1 MTPHTPRLSILRTVG
16 LPTPFVTAS
25 LLLALFGGCARPV
38 APSPSAPASTS
49 AQAPAPTDP
58 AAPAWE
64 RPCGEGG
71 RPNDHTRG
79 DDCAYQQA
87 SCCYDSLASACEA
100 AACSEAECTVLESY
114 PPQVTCAEP
123 VARPP
128 EGCLVRH
135 EGVCYPTHEAACEAA
150 ACPMDRCALNK
161 SLPGS
166 ITCMAR

>member
-1 MTPHTPRLSILRTVG
+1 MSPHTSRFAIIRG
-16 LPTPFVTAS
+16 LPSPFVTAS
-25 LLLALFGGCARPV
+25 LLLVLFGGCARPV

-49 AQAPAPTDP
+49 AQAPASADP
-58 AAPAWE
+58 ADDAAWM

-79 DDCAYQQA
+79 DDCGYQHE
-87 SCCYDSLASACEA
+87 SCCYDSLASACGA
-100 AACSEAECTVLESY
+100 AGCAEAECSVLESY
-114 PPQVTCAEP
+114 PPQVACAEP

-150 ACPMDRCALNK
+150 SCPLDRCALNK
-161 SLPGS
+161 SLPAS
-166 ITCMAR
+166 ISCMAQ